1 MKLEP
6 IARVGVTIALLAMVF
21 MLARPFG
28 WNVGAS
34 GAEHAKLTPQLR
46 PGEAIQYDIRGR
58 LQRNVKTES
67 HVGIP
72 TAPADTK
79 LELTATLRVKVKQ
92 VKMEN
97 GRPVVDAQAEFEYPP
112 AVIPANQAKEK
123 RVIDFTIGA
132 NGQLVRAAGLEEL
145 QPMERIAWQFWISR
159 FAFGSTLSSEN
170 VRRGEK
176 FKSEE
181 AELNPSPI
189 GNLVWER
196 ETIYGEDGKC
206 PAVTTETCA
215 VFFTSASLKQK
226 SSPKDATP
234 EEYKLHDLKTSGT
247 AAGTNETYTMISQK
261 TGLAVRGTE
270 DVKQSM
276 TVVIAKADAS
286 NAVKYTVDANS
297 HFEMMLIVGAP
308 GH

>member
-181 AELNPSPI
+181 AEIESVADWKSGLGA
-189 GNLVWER
+189 GNHLWRRRQVSGG
-196 ETIYGEDGKC
+196 YDG
-206 PAVTTETCA
+206 
-215 VFFTSASLKQK
+215 
-226 SSPKDATP
+226 D
-234 EEYKLHDLKTSGT
+234 
-247 AAGTNETYTMISQK
+247 
-261 TGLAVRGTE
+261 VRGIFYQCFAEAEILAERRYTGGI
-270 DVKQSM
+270 Q
-276 TVVIAKADAS
+276 IA
-286 NAVKYTVDANS
+286 
-297 HFEMMLIVGAP
+297 
-308 GH
+308 